1 MVKHRYRLSNL
12 PNMTKTP
19 YFPIFSIVF
28 YSKTMKNLRIQSFW
42 WRHAFQTLKICTVDP
57 HSHRNLWAK
66 GHWFPPN
73 WTLNS
78 FSRPSRKVVHLT
90 ALHQRFLVIALH
102 WIAIIHEIA
111 LLYSVIKKYYD
122 NIFLFYNGL
131 IRKVIWKQFH
141 NNISTIRYI
150 L

>member
-1 MVKHRYRLSNL
+1 MRKGNRKEIKHRYRLSKSPNL
-12 PNMTKTP
+12 KKTP

-90 ALHQRFLVIALH
+90 VIVHATS
-102 WIAIIHEIA
+102 IDYVAIIPLFCNSLYIGRFTKEPLTT
-111 LLYSVIKKYYD
+111 LL
-122 NIFLFYNGL
+122 NL
-131 IRKVIWKQFH
+131 
-141 NNISTIRYI
+141 T
-150 L
+150 

>member
-1 MVKHRYRLSNL
+1 MKYRYRLFKL
-12 PNMTKTP
+12 PNMTKNP

-28 YSKTMKNLRIQSFW
+28 YSKTMENLRIQSFW

-57 HSHRNLWAK
+57 HSHRNLWEK

-90 ALHQRFLVIALH
+90 VLY
-102 WIAIIHEIA
+102 
-111 LLYSVIKKYYD
+111 YSVDIGNDSEDILSLFLNCGVIKRPD
-122 NIFLFYNGL
+122 LAL
-131 IRKVIWKQFH
+131 ILPNFGYKHEKIYTMKEFPIV
-141 NNISTIRYI
+141 
-150 L
+150 